1 MARYRVYVTGTLD
14 YDYEVEAADQWEAE
28 AEAEALFQ
36 NEFPIMW
43 SGVDTYEVEELEA
56 DES

>member
-14 YDYEVEAADQWEAE
+14 YEFEVEAADQWEAG
-28 AEAEALFQ
+28 AEAETLFQ
-36 NEFPIMW
+36 NEFPMIW
-43 SGVDTYEVEELEA
+43 SGIDSYEVEELEE